1 MSNPAVRTH
10 QDRAEPH
17 EGASA
22 HVPDGPRERAGALL
36 GRLWAPAI
44 AAISRARSAR
54 MFHPVGSTFAGKVE
68 PIAGQLS
75 TIGDR
80 LEGYVL
86 ARLSAALWKGEV
98 GRFDVLGMALRFSA
112 GPVVDEK
119 AAADDQDLLFA
130 TIRSPL
136 TMPLSPFTT
145 DASDF
150 VSNRYWAVS
159 PFAIA
164 PLGRFELRLSP
175 LGRAAGTGS
184 RHDRLRSAVAGG
196 RAAWLL
202 EARRTLTLR
211 WVAVARVQL
220 EHPVELDQAA
230 LAFDPFRS
238 GRGIVP
244 VGLVHAIRRAAYASS
259 QRGRPRGRAAGSGA

>member
-1 MSNPAVRTH
+1 MSNPAVRLH
-10 QDRAEPH
+10 PDRAEPH

-22 HVPDGPRERAGALL
+22 HVADGPRERIGALL
-36 GRLWAPAI
+36 GRLWAPTISAV
-44 AAISRARSAR
+44 SRARSAR
-54 MFHPVGSTFAGKVE
+54 MFHPVGSTFAGTVE
-68 PIAGQLS
+68 PIAGRLS

-80 LEGYVL
+80 LSGYVL
-86 ARLSAALWKGEV
+86 ARISAALWKREV
-98 GRFDVLGMALRFSA
+98 GRFEVLGMGLRFCA
-112 GPVVDEK
+112 GPIVDEE
-119 AAADDQDLLFA
+119 AAPDDQDLLFA

-150 VSNRYWAVS
+150 VARRYWAVS

-175 LGRAAGTGS
+175 LGRAEESGS
-184 RHDRLRSAVAGG
+184 RHDRLHAAVAGG

-202 EARRTLTLR
+202 EARRTLTMR
-211 WVAVARVQL
+211 WIAVARVQL
-220 EHPVELDQAA
+220 ERPIELDQAS

-259 QRGRPRGRAAGSGA
+259 QRGRPRGRAAASGS